1 MRVSVNLEREE
12 ATITII
18 KKIRLFNNPARRF
31 IIECDEAGFSAV
43 EKRGDGYYKVN
54 YLRERNVLGEWIAGS
69 EKPIE
74 SRKITE
80 KEAEELIRKT
90 LYSMYK

>member
-1 MRVSVNLEREE
+1 LKISVNLEREE
-12 ATITII
+12 ATIT
-18 KKIRLFNNPARRF
+18 KKIKLFNNPARRF

-43 EKRGDGYYKVN
+43 EKRSDGYYKVN

-80 KEAEELIRKT
+80 EEAEELIRKT
-90 LYSMYK
+90 LYSTYK

>member
-1 MRVSVNLEREE
+1 MKILVNLEREE
-12 ATITII
+12 ATVI
-18 KKIRLFNNPARRF
+18 KKIKLFNNPARRF
-31 IIECDEAGFSAV
+31 IIESDEAGFSAV

-54 YLRERNVLGEWIAGS
+54 YLRERNVLGEWVAGS

-80 KEAEELIRKT
+80 EEAEELIRET
-90 LYSMYK
+90 LYSTYK